1 MRLQRQHANRVAVR
15 FQYGFDQQAVN
26 ITSRLDGHSAF
37 GDHFLRRAERL
48 RRNMVKHAH
57 LCRRVACRHAHRR
70 AERHAAL
77 IRAGNADAHRVFI
90 QVVVQRDRQMANF
103 ALCVCPRR
111 CRVER
116 DCHRFRAARGRHDNA
131 VDSLQKIFIIH
142 LVFLRQPKSIA
153 SASASVSTP

>member
-1 MRLQRQHANRVAVR
+1 MIDADDIRMRLQRQHANRVAVR

-26 ITSRLDGHSAF
+26 IASRLDGHSAL
-37 GDHFLRRAERL
+37 GNHFLRRAECL

-57 LCRRVACRHAHRR
+57 LCRRIACRHAHRR

-77 IRAGNADAHRVFI
+77 IRAGNSDAHRVFI

-111 CRVER
+111 CRIEC
-116 DCHRFRAARGRHDNA
+116 DCHGFRAARGRHDDAVNA
-131 VDSLQKIFIIH
+131 LQKILLIH
-142 LVFLRQPKSIA
+142 FRIPP
-153 SASASVSTP
+153 SAK